1 MSKDISVIIHT
12 RNEKENIKECIKSVQ
27 RLTNEI
33 ILVDMESEDET
44 KQIAER
50 LRIEIYTFPKSDY
63 VEPARKFGIEKAE
76 TPWVFILDADERITP
91 ELAKEID
98 VILGRN
104 GVTTPES
111 DLSAEASA
119 KVDSGQDEYS
129 TVTRQARMT
138 HYKIPRKN
146 IFGKLKWLKY
156 GGWWP
161 DYQIRLIKKEAF
173 IDWPKEI
180 HSTPAIKGDCGY
192 LKNPLVHFFH
202 GNFETMVNKT
212 VVFESIEA
220 DLLSKA
226 KKPVSILTFLR
237 KFTGE
242 LFRRLFKSLGFL
254 DGSFGIIESIY
265 QAFSKTITY
274 IFLYEKY
281 LQKDCDL

>member
-1 MSKDISVIIHT
+1 MSKDYPITVIIYT
-12 RNEKENIKECIKSVQ
+12 FNEQNNIEECVKSAELLSQ
-27 RLTNEI
+27 SI
-33 ILVDMESEDET
+33 IVIDMESRDDTEDIV
-44 KQIAER
+44 KGLGAEV
-50 LRIEIYTFPKSDY
+50 YTFPKTNY

-76 TPWVFILDADERITP
+76 SEWVFILDADERITP

-98 VILGRN
+98 VILRTPPWRG
-104 GVTTPES
+104 TPES
-111 DLSAEASA
+111 
-119 KVDSGQDEYS
+119 DSGQDEYS